1 MKSVKISDE
10 SWKAVKVFSAEH
22 DWNIQGFIE
31 FAIREKLQRESDSFT
46 SSGNK
51 DGVKA

>member
-10 SWKAVKVFSAEH
+10 AWKSVKVFAAEH

-31 FAIREKLQRESDSFT
+31 FAIREKLQRDI
-46 SSGNK
+46 NK
-51 DGVKA
+51 GETTDAK